1 MLTDE
6 EFRARLSSLLERSGL
21 SRRGLSAAMGRDPGY
36 VAALLD
42 PTRPSRARPTPDD
55 LVRAPDALRIPLVDL
70 LEALWDI
77 NRVRLAAELR
87 GRPVAHRPGSPDRT
101 AGYAKPRER
110 RPGGPQ

>member
-6 EFRARLSSLLERSGL
+6 EFRVRLASVLERSGL

-55 LVRAPDALRIPLVDL
+55 LVRASDALGIPLLDL

-77 NRVRLAAELR
+77 DRARLAAELR
-87 GRPVAHRPGSPDRT
+87 GRPAAHRPGSADRT
-101 AGYAKPRER
+101 AGHGTPPER
-110 RPGGPQ
+110 RRGEPQ